1 MEIRTIEKTDLPA
14 CLGVIRRSFATVAE
28 EFGLTRE
35 NCPKHTSF
43 LPPEYLETQF
53 GWGWNMFGLYDDGS
67 LIGYVSLSDEGGG
80 TFELHHLAVLP
91 EYRHR
96 GGGKLLLDHA
106 KETVVQNGGT
116 RITIGIIEESTVL
129 RGWYEANGFVRTG
142 TKKFPHLP
150 FTTGF
155 MEWRAP

>member
-1 MEIRTIEKTDLPA
+1 MEIKTIEKTDLAA
-14 CLGVIRRSFATVAE
+14 CLDIIHRSFATVAA

-43 LPPEYLETQF
+43 LPMEYLETQF
-53 GWGWNMFGLYDDGS
+53 GWGWLMFGLYDGGK
-67 LIGYVSLSDEGGG
+67 LVGYFSLSEENGG
-80 TFELHHLAVLP
+80 TCELHHLAVLP
-91 EYRHR
+91 EFRHC
-96 GGGKLLLDHA
+96 GYGKRLLDYA
-106 KETVVQNGGT
+106 KETVLQNGGG

-129 RGWYEANGFVRTG
+129 REWYAANGFVHTG

-155 MEWRAP
+155 MEWSVE